1 MYVDGASN
9 ARGFGVGVVM
19 IYPDGLRLEKS
30 LRLGFRASNNEAKYD
45 ALIFGLRVVQKLDVE
60 EVEVFSDS
68 KLLKIERSFKA
79 KDSRMS
85 Q

>member
-45 ALIFGLRVVQKLDVE
+45 ALIVGLRVVQKLDVK

>member
-1 MYVDGASN
+1 MNGASN

-19 IYPDGLRLEKS
+19 IYPEGLRLEKS

-45 ALIFGLRVVQKLDVE
+45 ALIVGLKAVQKLDVE

>member
-1 MYVDGASN
+1 MNGASN
-9 ARGFGVGVVM
+9 ARGFGVRVVM
-19 IYPDGLRLEKS
+19 IYPEGLRLEKS

-45 ALIFGLRVVQKLDVE
+45 ALIVGLRVVQKLDVE

-79 KDSRMS
+79 KYSRMS

>member
-1 MYVDGASN
+1 MNGASN
-9 ARGFGVGVVM
+9 ARGFGVRVVM
-19 IYPDGLRLEKS
+19 IYPEGLRLEKS

-45 ALIFGLRVVQKLDVE
+45 ALIVGLKAVQKLDVE

-79 KDSRMS
+79 KYSRMS